1 MAPEVS
7 GTPSHRA
14 ASRATTAAAAVT
26 ELLTA
31 RPQKSLSAATTAGLG
46 EDVGEDAGFV
56 YAWPAKTGKTSMR
69 LRKIYIHLVLFNK
82 KGVFPSLIGPSRTES
97 TSFPTSSPSPAVI
110 VSVNGSS
117 KSISSR

>member
-14 ASRATTAAAAVT
+14 ASRATAAAAVT

-31 RPQKSLSAATTAGLG
+31 RPQNSLSAATTAGLG

-56 YAWPAKTGKTSMR
+56 YAWPAKTGKTSM
-69 LRKIYIHLVLFNK
+69 
-82 KGVFPSLIGPSRTES
+82 
-97 TSFPTSSPSPAVI
+97 
-110 VSVNGSS
+110 
-117 KSISSR
+117 